1 MPAAFHGQTFTQR
14 DTMPSTKKNEIL
26 SFEDA
31 MQELENLVDEM
42 EKGEL
47 PLEKALEKFERGVSL
62 ARSSQ
67 TILKDAEQ
75 KVQILMNQN
84 GQDVLQ
90 PLTSEDEDN

>member
-1 MPAAFHGQTFTQR
+1 
-14 DTMPSTKKNEIL
+14 MPSTKKNEIL